1 MDRFCHEEAEF
12 ILMDENILRMAVA
25 EQNSKDKTRR
35 ASKIE
40 GIHFEEVLQ
49 LHVEYKDI
57 LNIDNLW
64 GFTSLTKLELN
75 NNCIAKIE
83 GLDGLVH
90 LQWLNLSFN
99 KIEKLEGLHRLHK
112 LEFLNLTSNRISVI
126 ENMNC
131 LEELKLFSI
140 AHNCIDQVETIL
152 HLRKLKNLR
161 TLNVFGNPL
170 LMECDYKL
178 FIAAHFP
185 NLMYLDY
192 RVLTQEAKAEG
203 AMKYLISI
211 EKIKSQERL
220 VEVERRQEAEL
231 QLHKDAFVEFLSDSQ
246 LFNEMFRDDPEVDK
260 IRNIPGVVTVVET
273 FGKEVVELCCQIFKL
288 GLAEHQKRD
297 EEVKLFFRIQT
308 ETENQYQQ
316 KAAGILGEFEL
327 QQQKMTSEIQQTSD
341 SEIQKVKLE
350 SSNHQIN
357 VLQKEL
363 TALEFEMSSQ
373 LESNAKRFDN
383 NMTDMVSNFSETVQ
397 GIFAQCRDLENN
409 YYKQVQEVAVA
420 AIEAAAQDAL
430 EDIVLDD
437 FREIF
442 LDKEILI
449 DVLATSHDNHLTKI
463 NDRESEL
470 VTRLNAWK
478 GTLIKKIQEDAQR
491 WNSTR
496 ISDIERYVDYLRKQ
510 ADAIYNLS

>member
-25 EQNSKDKTRR
+25 EQNSKDKTHR
-35 ASKIE
+35 ASKAE

-49 LHVEYKDI
+49 LHVDYKDI

-99 KIEKLEGLHRLHK
+99 KIEKLEGLDRLHK
-112 LEFLNLTSNRISVI
+112 LEFLNLMSNRISVI

-170 LMECDYKL
+170 RMECDYKL

-273 FGKEVVELCCQIFKL
+273 YPFHL
-288 GLAEHQKRD
+288 GIKSIYMTVIALTIHSHLEKRWWSYAVRYLNWAWPSIKN
-297 EEVKLFFRIQT
+297 EMRSS
-308 ETENQYQQ
+308 
-316 KAAGILGEFEL
+316 
-327 QQQKMTSEIQQTSD
+327 MTSEIQQTSD

-363 TALEFEMSSQ
+363 TALEFEMSGQ

-442 LDKEILI
+442 LDKELLI

-478 GTLIKKIQEDAQR
+478 GTLIKKIQEDTQR

>member
-1 MDRFCHEEAEF
+1 
-12 ILMDENILRMAVA
+12 MAVV
-25 EQNSKDKTRR
+25 EQSSKVKTHR
-35 ASKIE
+35 ASKTE
-40 GIHFEEVLQ
+40 GITFEEVLQ

-75 NNCIAKIE
+75 NNCITKIE

-90 LQWLNLSFN
+90 LEWLNLSFN
-99 KIEKLEGLHRLHK
+99 KIEKIQGLDRLRK

-140 AHNCIDQVETIL
+140 AHNRIDQVENIL

-170 LMECDYKL
+170 LMECDHKL

-185 NLMYLDY
+185 KLMYLDY
-192 RVLTQEAKAEG
+192 RVLTQEAKEEG

-211 EKIKSQERL
+211 EKIKSQDRL

-231 QLHKDAFVEFLSDSQ
+231 QLHKGAFVEFLNDSH
-246 LFNEMFRDDPEVDK
+246 LFKEMFRDDPEVDK
-260 IRNIPGVVTVVET
+260 IRNIPG
-273 FGKEVVELCCQIFKL
+273 
-288 GLAEHQKRD
+288 
-297 EEVKLFFRIQT
+297 
-308 ETENQYQQ
+308 
-316 KAAGILGEFEL
+316 
-327 QQQKMTSEIQQTSD
+327 MTSEMQQISD
-341 SEIQKVKLE
+341 SKIQKVKLE
-350 SSNHQIN
+350 AGNQQIN
-357 VLQKEL
+357 MLQKEL
-363 TALEFEMSSQ
+363 TALEFEMFSQ
-373 LESNAKRFDN
+373 LESNAKKFDN
-383 NMTDMVSNFSETVQ
+383 NMTDMVGNFSETVQ
-397 GIFAQCRDLENN
+397 GIYPSVCKQLLSLTPHVDRPNYPLTIAAVYQVVMVDDQCRDLEND
-409 YYKQVQEVAVA
+409 YYRQVQDVAVA
-420 AIEAAAQDAL
+420 AIEAAAQDGL
-430 EDIVLDD
+430 EDIVED

-478 GTLIKKIQEDAQR
+478 ATLIKGIQDDAQR

-510 ADAIYNLS
+510 AAASVR